1 MVVPRLFLNEFK
13 LVCFWKNTKLHIK
26 LLPMKLVLLR
36 IALLV
41 YLFTLSFTVG
51 RISALLRLPSPLATL
66 AAERIA
72 AIRGVETK
80 QFVVQPR

>member
-1 MVVPRLFLNEFK
+1 MFLNEFK
-13 LVCFWKNTKLHIK
+13 LVCFWERTKLNIYPC
-26 LLPMKLVLLR
+26 PMKLVLLR
-36 IALLV
+36 IALLL

-72 AIRGVETK
+72 ALRGVEAK
-80 QFVVQPR
+80 QLVVRPR